1 MGIQTEKFKNDLIA
15 LVNECGL
22 DISIVYYVLKDVLH
36 LTERE
41 YNKALIKEQQVP
53 AIKSDENKEQ

>member
-22 DISIVYYVLKDVLH
+22 DISIAYYVLKDVLH
-36 LTERE
+36 LIERE
-41 YNKALIKEQQVP
+41 YNKTLIKEQQAT
-53 AIKSDENKEQ
+53 AIKSDENKE

>member
-22 DISIVYYVLKDVLH
+22 DISIAYYVLKDVLH
-36 LTERE
+36 LIERE
-41 YNKALIKEQQVP
+41 YNKILIKEQQTT
-53 AIKSDENKEQ
+53 AIKSDENKE